1 MLAVSSDQVFM
12 HDYDTAV
19 LGHHN
24 TIVGSELINDNVSLS
39 ELKFNQLTGQVIVS
53 IGANPSTITWP
64 DGHKAAAERMT
75 DMIDRYQSLSRYQH
89 KDLNISRLEPTR
101 ENVIRSLEEQGVQ
114 INTFTQINLFSQRT
128 INNQILKAIV
138 ESASD
143 SDINEMISIT
153 TNVINMY
160 VNAIAPTIDNPD
172 QIFLGWG
179 AALGDNILAKP
190 RFEKYR
196 ERLYKL
202 LEPHFDKLMCM
213 KLSETMQPYH
223 PSSSAYRV
231 VPLSTLI
238 RRDQF
243 AEMFHLN

>member
-1 MLAVSSDQVFM
+1 MLAISSAQVFM
-12 HDYDTAV
+12 HDYSTTA
-19 LGHHN
+19 LGHHD
-24 TIVGSELINDNVSLS
+24 TITGSELINDNVSLS
-39 ELKFNQLTGQVIVS
+39 ELNFNQPTGQTVIS

-64 DGHKAAAERMT
+64 DGHNAAAERMT
-75 DMIDRYQSLSRYQH
+75 DIIDHYQSLSRCQH
-89 KDLNISRLEPTR
+89 ELNISRLEPTR
-101 ENVIRSLEEQGVQ
+101 ENVIRSLEEQGVK

-128 INNQILKAIV
+128 INNQILKAII
-138 ESASD
+138 ESESD

-160 VNAIAPTIDNPD
+160 VNAVAPTINDVD
-172 QIFLGWG
+172 LIFLGWG

-196 ERLYKL
+196 EKLYEL

-231 VPLSTLI
+231 VSLSTLI

>member
-1 MLAVSSDQVFM
+1 MLAISSAQVFM
-12 HDYDTAV
+12 HDYNTTV
-19 LGHHN
+19 LGHHD
-24 TIVGSELINDNVSLS
+24 TITGSELINDNVSLS
-39 ELKFNQLTGQVIVS
+39 ELNFNQPTGQTVIS

-75 DMIDRYQSLSRYQH
+75 DIIDHYQSLSRYQH
-89 KDLNISRLEPTR
+89 ELNISRLEPTR
-101 ENVIRSLEEQGVQ
+101 ENVIRSLEEQGVK

-128 INNQILKAIV
+128 INNQILKAII
-138 ESASD
+138 ESESD

-160 VNAIAPTIDNPD
+160 VNAVAPTINDVD
-172 QIFLGWG
+172 LIFLGWG
-179 AALGDNILAKP
+179 AALGDNILAKL

-196 ERLYKL
+196 ERLYEL